1 MSCSGRT
8 HPASHGVFQEPIS
21 LVIAEIEATREMEC
35 MQRAKIETSGAQ
47 ELYIHQQPQRLWH
60 LGCFVQ
66 LRGVKD
72 AAPNSRALEAKL
84 ANLVWPVVLV
94 SNVSRSFKASRIK
107 DGCHGREGIAHYPGL
122 SGPRCPIT
130 FWDSNFKSCLVQENS
145 SSATLGHQSVFFP
158 LSGGFPELG
167 SRAAGTH
174 SEQDEPTNPNT
185 LRLPLSRA
193 SVNESC
199 QRLWLTP
206 VIDKSR

>member
-94 SNVSRSFKASRIK
+94 SNASRSFIRQAVSKMAVMDERVLRTTPAYQARDIPSHSGIPTSRAALFRK
-107 DGCHGREGIAHYPGL
+107 TALPQRL
-122 SGPRCPIT
+122 SINP
-130 FWDSNFKSCLVQENS
+130 FY
-145 SSATLGHQSVFFP
+145 SVFFP
-158 LSGGFPELG
+158 LSGGFSELG
-167 SRAAGTH
+167 GRAAGTH
-174 SEQDEPTNPNT
+174 SEKVGKSINSCD
-185 LRLPLSRA
+185 LSG
-193 SVNESC
+193 
-199 QRLWLTP
+199 T
-206 VIDKSR
+206 KF